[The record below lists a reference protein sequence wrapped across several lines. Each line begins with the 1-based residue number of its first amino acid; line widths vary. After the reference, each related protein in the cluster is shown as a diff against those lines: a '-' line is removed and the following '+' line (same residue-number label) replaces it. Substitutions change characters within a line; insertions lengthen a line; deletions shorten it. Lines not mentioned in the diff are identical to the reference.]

1 VKIVNAGTCGVNVDW
16 QEKRRGDQGDWLTKQ
31 NEEIRYLRGKSRL
44 AGVAR
49 PPLREENPRG
59 KVELKAA
66 VFDLQKISVSRY
78 RSKNRGTI
86 GSEMGSQEVEKSS

>member
-1 VKIVNAGTCGVNVDW
+1 MNVDW
-16 QEKRRGDQGDWLTKQ
+16 QEKRRGAQGESEEENESDWLTKQ

-49 PPLREENPRG
+49 PPGREGNPRG

-66 VFDLQKISVSRY
+66 VFDL
-78 RSKNRGTI
+78 
-86 GSEMGSQEVEKSS
+86 